1 MVNTF
6 DHFLVRSEKVLIR
19 IEILACPN
27 KVTVRSNLI
36 EHIYISCTSVGT
48 ERTGDDATLDTHST
62 RLAYRLPV

>member
-36 EHIYISCTSVGT
+36 EHIYISCTT
-48 ERTGDDATLDTHST
+48 ERKGDDATLDTHST